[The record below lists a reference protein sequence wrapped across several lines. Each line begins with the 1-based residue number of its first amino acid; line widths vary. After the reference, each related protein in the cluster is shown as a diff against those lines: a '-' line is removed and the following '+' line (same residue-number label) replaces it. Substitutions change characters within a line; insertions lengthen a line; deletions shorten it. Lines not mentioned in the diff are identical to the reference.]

1 MLALLSNLKIRTK
14 ILILQLLA
22 GLTCVGLAS
31 AAYWSMTGLSAGYS
45 DLIHSKLPSTTR
57 LARVQRLAT
66 EMAYGGYKAIAYDGR
81 SAIARALPA
90 EEARANRQAQE
101 ILAELRETRPDL
113 RESLDRIA
121 NEVAI
126 VHDSSRRAIA
136 LGFQN
141 RNDEARE
148 LLAAADVCLDEL
160 RRWAVELNNAQIAET
175 ARISERLDAETDAAG
190 LAFATVGALAV
201 LAGFGVAMLVASFG
215 ITRPMTRLEEVMRQL
230 ANGNHRVDVP
240 GLGRRDELGAMA
252 GTVLVFRDALVEQE
266 RLAREQARAETD
278 QRLVVETLAGH
289 LGKLAEGDLTAEIR
303 ADFPSKYAALRS
315 NFNQALSA
323 LRGLI
328 AAVAAS
334 ARHIRNGAGEIA
346 TSAED
351 LARRTE
357 SNAASIEETSAAIAQ
372 MDARLKATAEAAGGT
387 VARADETIATVG
399 GGRTLADEAVRAMNR
414 VSDSAKGIDDV
425 IEGLDKI
432 AFQTRVLAM
441 NAAVEAGRAGE
452 AGRGFAVVADLVS
465 ALAMRAEEEA
475 KRARNQLTVTQ
486 TDIVAAVDCVHKVD
500 GALQTISRD
509 VGEVHGLLAG
519 MAADNQAQAS
529 AITEISAA
537 ISSMDL
543 ATQQN
548 AAMVE
553 QTSAAA
559 RNLTEEVRTM
569 ADKAARFRTGE
580 GEPRAKAAR
589 AVPPAPAPPAPAAAK
604 LAEPA
609 KPLPPAAVAALRAP
623 VDGDWAEF

>member
-14 ILILQLLA
+14 ILILQVLA
-22 GLTCVGLAS
+22 GLTCMGLAF
-31 AAYWSMTGLSAGYS
+31 AAYWSMTGITASYS

-81 SAIARALPA
+81 SAIGRALPA

-101 ILAELRETRPDL
+101 LLAELRQSRPDL
-113 RESLDRIA
+113 RESLDRIGK
-121 NEVAI
+121 EVAI
-126 VHDSSRRAIA
+126 VHDISRRAIT
-136 LGFQN
+136 LGLQN

-175 ARISERLDAETDAAG
+175 ARTSERLDAETDAAG
-190 LAFATVGALAV
+190 LAFATAGAVAV

-215 ITRPMTRLEEVMRQL
+215 ITRPMARLEEVMRQL
-230 ANGNHRVDVP
+230 ANGNHRIDVP

-252 GTVLVFRDALVEQE
+252 GTVLVFRDGLVEQE
-266 RLAREQARAETD
+266 RLAREQARAEAD
-278 QRLVVETLAGH
+278 QRLVVDTLANH

-328 AAVAAS
+328 ASVAAS

-357 SNAASIEETSAAIAQ
+357 SNAASIEQTSAAIAQ
-372 MDARLKATAEAAGGT
+372 IDARLKATAEAAGGT
-387 VARADETIATVG
+387 VARADQTIATVG

-500 GALQTISRD
+500 GALQTISSD
-509 VGEVHGLLAG
+509 VDDVHGLLAG

-559 RNLTEEVRTM
+559 RNLTEEVQAV
-569 ADKAARFRTGE
+569 ADKAARFRTGDA
-580 GEPRAKAAR
+580 EPRARAAR
-589 AVPPAPAPPAPAAAK
+589 AAKPAPAAAPAAARF
-604 LAEPA
+604 AEPA
-609 KPLPPAAVAALRAP
+609 KRLPPAAVAALRAP
-623 VDGDWAEF
+623 VDDDWAEF

>member
-1 MLALLSNLKIRTK
+1 MLTLLTNVTIRTK
-14 ILILQLLA
+14 ILILQVLA
-22 GLTCVGLAS
+22 GMTCVGLAIGAY
-31 AAYWSMTGLSAGYS
+31 AAMTDVNARYS
-45 DLIHSKLPSTTR
+45 DLVHNELPSTTR

-66 EMAYGGYKAIAYDGR
+66 EMTYAGYRSIAYDGR
-81 SAIARALPA
+81 SAVARRLPA
-90 EEARANRQAQE
+90 EEADANRQAQAL
-101 ILAELRETRPDL
+101 LAELRQTRPDL
-113 RESLDRIA
+113 RDAVDRIGR
-121 NEVAI
+121 EVAI
-126 VHDSSRRAIA
+126 VHDTSRRAIA
-136 LGFQN
+136 LGLQN

-148 LLAAADVCLDEL
+148 MLAAADTCLGEL
-160 RRWAVELNNAQIAET
+160 RRWAVELNNAQIAAT
-175 ARISERLDAETDAAG
+175 ARTSDALTREVKDLGIGLIAG
-190 LAFATVGALAV
+190 SGVAV
-201 LAGFGVAMLVASFG
+201 VIGFGFAMALTTFG
-215 ITRPMTRLEEVMRQL
+215 ITRPMARLEEVMRKL
-230 ANGNHRVDVP
+230 ANGDHKVDVP
-240 GLGRRDELGAMA
+240 GVGRRDELGTMA
-252 GTVLVFRDALVEQE
+252 GTVLVFRDALVEQD
-266 RLAREQARAETD
+266 RLARDKARAEAD
-278 QRLVVETLAGH
+278 QRLVVDMLAGH
-289 LGKLAEGDLTAEIR
+289 LGKLADGDLTAEIR
-303 ADFPSKYAALRS
+303 TEFPSKYAALRA
-315 NFNQALSA
+315 NFNQALTS
-323 LRGLI
+323 LRGLMT
-328 AAVAAS
+328 AVAAS

-357 SNAASIEETSAAIAQ
+357 GNAASIEETSAAIAQ

-387 VARADETIATVG
+387 VARADQTIATVD
-399 GGRTLADEAVRAMNR
+399 GGRHLADEAVRAMNR

-475 KRARNQLTVTQ
+475 KRARDQLTVTQ

-500 GALQTISRD
+500 GALQTISAD

-537 ISSMDL
+537 IASMDV

-559 RNLTEEVRTM
+559 RSLTEEVETM
-569 ADKAARFRTGE
+569 ADKAASFRTGDN
-580 GEPRAKAAR
+580 EPRKPAKPRPTA
-589 AVPPAPAPPAPAAAK
+589 PAPASTK

-609 KPLPPAAVAALRAP
+609 KPLPPAAIAALRAP